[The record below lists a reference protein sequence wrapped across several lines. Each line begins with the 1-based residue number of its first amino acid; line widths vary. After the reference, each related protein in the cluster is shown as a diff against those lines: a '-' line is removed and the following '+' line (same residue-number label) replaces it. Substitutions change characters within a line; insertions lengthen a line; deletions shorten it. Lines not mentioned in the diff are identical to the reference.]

1 MIGTDEIPSAD
12 GSAVLAVNTGKRQ
25 RNAIRF
31 DLLSRSASLSLRGH
45 CKSQKDN
52 DRPVQ
57 AQYILIVQP
66 ADPCADLGFWHGG
79 YFVDHKPA
87 RGAQT
92 VALVRFDNQ
101 TKQRRVGWIAGEG
114 ANCDGIGRIEI
125 IVLHDDGRAR
135 LPGVISAPGN
145 GPDFS
150 APHSSPA
157 SDAASMNA

>member
-1 MIGTDEIPSAD
+1 
-12 GSAVLAVNTGKRQ
+12 
-25 RNAIRF
+25 
-31 DLLSRSASLSLRGH
+31 LRLHGYR
-45 CKSQKDN
+45 KSEKDN
-52 DRPVQ
+52 DRAVK
-57 AQYILIVQP
+57 AQYILVIQP
-66 ADPCADLGFWHGG
+66 ADPCADLGIWHDG
-79 YFVDHKPA
+79 YFVDHELA

-114 ANCDGIGRIEI
+114 ANCDAIGRIEI
-125 IVLHDDGRAR
+125 IVLRDDGRAR

-145 GPDFS
+145 GPEFS